1 MWYNVPTMNI
11 LYKLLKQDPNSR
23 EGIITTTSWLGII
36 SNLLIA
42 TIKIIVGSLASSIAI
57 ISEGVNN
64 SADVLTSVLTLVGTK
79 LASKKPDEKHPF
91 GYGRIEYL
99 TGLIVS
105 TLILVTGIEIMIS
118 SVKLVFNPEELKISY
133 ISLAIVAFSAI
144 AKYVLGAH
152 TVKMGKK
159 ADSSALIA
167 VGIDAKGD
175 SYASII
181 TIISAVVFLIWKYSI
196 DAYAG
201 IITSALIIKAGYDVL
216 MHTLS
221 ELIGRPGEK
230 ELADKLY
237 EEIRKTPGILNAV
250 DMMLHNY
257 GPDAYSGSVNI
268 EIEHDKTVGEIY
280 SFIHNLQLRIM
291 HDYKVTMVFGVYAVD
306 NKTESSKKIRTEI
319 ASFIKS
325 HEHIKS
331 YHAVYIPENS
341 NKIYCDFIVDYKL
354 QDWESLQK
362 EFKEYMLNFYP
373 DKELQLVIE
382 TEFV

>member
-1 MWYNVPTMNI
+1 MNI

-36 SNLLIA
+36 ANLLIA
-42 TIKIIVGSLASSIAI
+42 TVKIIAGILASSIAI

-79 LASKKPDEKHPF
+79 LAARKPDENHPF

-99 TGLIVS
+99 TSLIVA
-105 TLILVTGIEIMIS
+105 TLILVTGVEMIIN
-118 SVKLVFNPEELKISY
+118 SVKLIITPEPLKISY
-133 ISLAIVAFSAI
+133 ISLGIVAFSAVI
-144 AKYVLGAH
+144 KFLLGSY
-152 TVKMGKK
+152 TIKMGKK
-159 ADSSALIA
+159 ADSNALIA
-167 VGIDAKGD
+167 VGLDGKSD
-175 SYASII
+175 SYASLI
-181 TIISAVVFLIWKYSI
+181 TIIAAIVFLVWNYSI

-201 IITSALIIKAGYDVL
+201 IITSILILKAGYDVL
-216 MHTLS
+216 MDTLA
-221 ELIGRPGEK
+221 ELIGRSGEK

-237 EEIRKTPGILNAV
+237 EEIRKTPGIINAV

-268 EIEHDKTVGEIY
+268 EISHDKTVGEIY
-280 SFIHNLQLRIM
+280 DFIHRLQLRIM
-291 HDYKVTMVFGVYAVD
+291 HDYHVTMVFGIYAVD
-306 NKTESSKKIRTEI
+306 NKTESSIKIRKEI
-319 ASFIKS
+319 ADFIKA
-325 HEHIKS
+325 HEHVKS
-331 YHAVYIPENS
+331 YHAVYIPADS

-354 QDWESLQK
+354 DDWDALRA
-362 EFKEYMLNFYP
+362 EFKEYMAKLYP

>member
-133 ISLAIVAFSAI
+133 I
-144 AKYVLGAH
+144 
-152 TVKMGKK
+152 
-159 ADSSALIA
+159 
-167 VGIDAKGD
+167 
-175 SYASII
+175 
-181 TIISAVVFLIWKYSI
+181 
-196 DAYAG
+196 
-201 IITSALIIKAGYDVL
+201 
-216 MHTLS
+216 
-221 ELIGRPGEK
+221 
-230 ELADKLY
+230 
-237 EEIRKTPGILNAV
+237 
-250 DMMLHNY
+250 
-257 GPDAYSGSVNI
+257 
-268 EIEHDKTVGEIY
+268 
-280 SFIHNLQLRIM
+280 
-291 HDYKVTMVFGVYAVD
+291 
-306 NKTESSKKIRTEI
+306 
-319 ASFIKS
+319 
-325 HEHIKS
+325 
-331 YHAVYIPENS
+331 
-341 NKIYCDFIVDYKL
+341 
-354 QDWESLQK
+354 
-362 EFKEYMLNFYP
+362 
-373 DKELQLVIE
+373 
-382 TEFV
+382 

>member
-1 MWYNVPTMNI
+1 MNI

-36 SNLLIA
+36 ANLLIA
-42 TIKIIVGSLASSIAI
+42 TVKIIAGILASSIAI

-79 LASKKPDEKHPF
+79 LAARKPDENHPF

-99 TGLIVS
+99 TSLIVA
-105 TLILVTGIEIMIS
+105 TLILVTGVEMIIN
-118 SVKLVFNPEELKISY
+118 SVKLIITPEPLKISY
-133 ISLAIVAFSAI
+133 ISLGIVAFSAVI
-144 AKYVLGAH
+144 KFLLGSY
-152 TVKMGKK
+152 TIKMGKK
-159 ADSSALIA
+159 ADSNALIA
-167 VGIDAKGD
+167 VGLDGKSD
-175 SYASII
+175 SYASLI
-181 TIISAVVFLIWKYSI
+181 TIIAAIVFLVWNYSI

-201 IITSALIIKAGYDVL
+201 IITSILILKAGYDVL
-216 MHTLS
+216 MDTLA
-221 ELIGRPGEK
+221 ELIGRSGEK

-237 EEIRKTPGILNAV
+237 EEIRKTPGIINAV

-268 EIEHDKTVGEIY
+268 EISHDKTVGEIY
-280 SFIHNLQLRIM
+280 DFIHRLQLRIM
-291 HDYKVTMVFGVYAVD
+291 QDYHVTMVFGIYAVD
-306 NKTESSKKIRTEI
+306 NKTESSIKIRKEI
-319 ASFIKS
+319 ADFIKV
-325 HEHIKS
+325 HEHVKS
-331 YHAVYIPENS
+331 YHAVYIPADS

-354 QDWESLQK
+354 DDWDALRA
-362 EFKEYMLNFYP
+362 EFKEYMAKLYP